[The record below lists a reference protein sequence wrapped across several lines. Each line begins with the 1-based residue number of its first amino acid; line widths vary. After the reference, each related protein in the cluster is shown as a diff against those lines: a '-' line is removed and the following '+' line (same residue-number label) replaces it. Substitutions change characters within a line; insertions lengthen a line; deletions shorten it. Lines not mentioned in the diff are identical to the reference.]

1 MTEEMKEHEENTTIE
16 KLESVG
22 QIIMGEMEK
31 IGGILTGDPISQAEG
46 ELTEDAGSLRYETAD
61 AMEDAE
67 EETEVEEENKPAE

>member
-1 MTEEMKEHEENTTIE
+1 MTEEIKEHEENTTIE

-61 AMEDAE
+61 AMEE
-67 EETEVEEENKPAE
+67 EEEENKPTE